1 MVAEQERRQH
11 VCLFSIPEKN
21 FWFVVHGVLCMSSLC
36 RPGCFL
42 IVIML
47 MCRGTFHHMSQFS
60 CVVSGG
66 PCLAKTSRVVP
77 EVTIS
82 QLFLLKNIWVNV
94 LPRTDSGALLLIVF
108 LWQLN
113 EITTFLFLIRDLL
126 DYTRLMNKL
135 QNQITKK
142 NTKHIQI
149 WLLLSQ
155 KRKQKW

>member
-1 MVAEQERRQH
+1 
-11 VCLFSIPEKN
+11 
-21 FWFVVHGVLCMSSLC
+21 MSSLC

-42 IVIML
+42 IVIIL

-66 PCLAKTSRVVP
+66 PCLAKTSTVVP

-82 QLFLLKNIWVNV
+82 QLFLLKNI
-94 LPRTDSGALLLIVF
+94 LPRTDSGALLLIAF

-142 NTKHIQI
+142 NHQTFVSKKKAKVIMLKLQKPVGDYIVVMSII
-149 WLLLSQ
+149 WSPRAIAIAL
-155 KRKQKW
+155 

>member
-1 MVAEQERRQH
+1 
-11 VCLFSIPEKN
+11 
-21 FWFVVHGVLCMSSLC
+21 MSSLC

-42 IVIML
+42 IVIIL

-66 PCLAKTSRVVP
+66 PCLAKTSTVVP

-82 QLFLLKNIWVNV
+82 QLFLLKNI
-94 LPRTDSGALLLIVF
+94 LPRTDSGALLLIAF

-142 NTKHIQI
+142 THQTFVSKKKAKVIMLKLQKPVGDYIVVMSII
-149 WLLLSQ
+149 WSPRAIAIAL
-155 KRKQKW
+155 